1 MQVDGVLREKLQEAH
16 IWHLATAGA
25 GGRPHV
31 SAVWADVRGEHIL
44 VNSALGRTKPRNIE
58 SNPMVALSWYDPLNE
73 HHSFAIQGRVVE
85 TIVGE
90 QAEAD
95 IDFLARKYLDQP
107 RYPWRAEGE
116 RRVTFLIEPSRIYRQ
131 QG

>member
-1 MQVDGVLREKLQEAH
+1 MRVDGVLREKLQEAH
-16 IWHLATAGA
+16 IWHLATVGP
-25 GGRPHV
+25 GGRAHV

-44 VNSALGRTKPRNIE
+44 VNSALGRRKPRNIE
-58 SNPMVALSWYDPLNE
+58 ENPMVALSWYDPLNV
-73 HHSFAIQGRVVE
+73 HHSFAIQGLVVE

-95 IDFLARKYLDQP
+95 IDFLAQKYLGLS
-107 RYPWRAEGE
+107 RYPWRADGE
-116 RRVTFLIEPSRIYRQ
+116 RRVTFLIEPTRIHRQ

>member
-1 MQVDGVLREKLQEAH
+1 MKVDGVLREKLLEAH
-16 IWHLATAGA
+16 IWHLATASA
-25 GGRPHV
+25 DRRPHV

-58 SNPMVALSWYDPLNE
+58 QNPMVALSWYDPTNE
-73 HHSFAIQGRVVE
+73 HHSFAIQGLVVE
-85 TIVGE
+85 TILGE

-95 IDFLARKYLDQP
+95 IDFLANKYLDQP

-116 RRVTFLIEPSRIYRQ
+116 RRVTFLIEPSRVYRQ